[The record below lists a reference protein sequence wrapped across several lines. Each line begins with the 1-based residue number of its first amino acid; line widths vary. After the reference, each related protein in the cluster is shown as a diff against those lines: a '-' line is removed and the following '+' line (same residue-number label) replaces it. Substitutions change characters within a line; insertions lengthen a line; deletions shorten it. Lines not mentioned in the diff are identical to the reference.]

1 VSDWL
6 AFLAERLTA
15 EFLRDMAGGPR
26 PWSGAPFTRGDL
38 QSATSLEDQQRLC
51 RAYAERQNWTVVSL
65 FEDAAL
71 SGFGVD
77 HRPGYQQPLAAAL
90 SSPASVDVVLVED
103 LSRLTRDMA
112 ELMRLSTLRSSGG

>member
-1 VSDWL
+1 
-6 AFLAERLTA
+6 
-15 EFLRDMAGGPR
+15 
-26 PWSGAPFTRGDL
+26 
-38 QSATSLEDQQRLC
+38 
-51 RAYAERQNWTVVSL
+51 VSL